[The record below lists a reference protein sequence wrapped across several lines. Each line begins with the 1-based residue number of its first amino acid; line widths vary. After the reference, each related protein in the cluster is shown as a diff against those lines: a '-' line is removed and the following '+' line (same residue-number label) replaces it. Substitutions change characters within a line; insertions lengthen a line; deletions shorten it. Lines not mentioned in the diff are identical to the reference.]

1 MHKKSGRSRATVM
14 SSHLSSRPVAL
25 EVICRHIGSVHQD
38 HAKAC
43 FLHCSLKG
51 LHETGLVC
59 ACMAISLHS
68 RHSMHSTAQ
77 HGAAQHST
85 AQHSTAQHSTAQT
98 PVLACCE
105 VRREQND
112 STHAAPLLIPK
123 SQDQVSRTFQI
134 SFVTVLHLTNSA
146 LARLLAR

>member
-1 MHKKSGRSRATVM
+1 VM

-59 ACMAISLHS
+59 ACMAISHQHS

-85 AQHSTAQHSTAQT
+85 AQHSTAQHSTAQHST
-98 PVLACCE
+98 AQPPVLACCKM
-105 VRREQND
+105 RREQND